1 LTVQGSRCFRCGR
14 IFYKRGPRKTIESAL
29 DRENKQP
36 ATEYITKI
44 ERSRSRANRKRAADI
59 AIRFEDY
66 ARFGRLR
73 APREVNDLEDGIKE
87 IKAGDV
93 RLPFYEA
100 NAADHSDLI
109 RLTHGFHKNSKDCPP
124 PEIRRAIAIRRED
137 QLK

>member
-1 LTVQGSRCFRCGR
+1 MTVQGKRCYDCGR
-14 IFYKRGPRKTIESAL
+14 TFYKRGPRKTIESAL
-29 DRENKQP
+29 DRENVER

-44 ERSRSRANRKRAADI
+44 ERSRSRTNKNRAADI

-73 APREVNDLEDGIKE
+73 APRELNELESGIKE

-100 NAADHSDLI
+100 HAIDHSDLI
-109 RLTHGFHKNSKDCPP
+109 RLTHGFHKNSKECPL

-137 QLK
+137 QQK